1 MSKLVFSSP
10 FLRLYPND
18 KNATVH
24 SVAVKLEER
33 YHLLEKFYQQNKP
46 KINKIIEQ
54 AYLEKINKGK
64 INESKLNGQM
74 QALWREWLSSEAHG
88 IKTKTAEEE
97 GRTSFIDT
105 GNYLRFLHFE
115 VEE

>member
-10 FLRLYPND
+10 FLRLYPSD
-18 KNATVH
+18 KNTTVH
-24 SVAVKLEER
+24 EVAVKLEKR
-33 YHLLEKFYQQNKP
+33 YKLLQKFYDQNKS
-46 KINKIIEQ
+46 KINKIVQ
-54 AYLEKINKGK
+54 GAYLEKINKGK

-88 IKTKTAEEE
+88 IKTKTAKAE

-115 VEE
+115 IEE